1 MTREAAIEER
11 NNKLK
16 HLITCMKCEVSGKC
30 CDENCPT
37 QYEAGNMG
45 EVIENLEEISKIL
58 EQKTSTQK
66 TGFWIFTD
74 KTYEYGRCSECGYGI
89 VDLANGKPHNY
100 CPNCGAKMGED
111 ALTTMMSISDYKLIA
126 KEGYTD
132 GYYWDT
138 RYCFE
143 LNGTRYILTD
153 VGSGSGYIPCR
164 GEIMEVEND
173 ENLDMLLKDW
183 SVNKIIGVP
192 EDLSEEDAIKYVK
205 QLKDSGTEKGEAFVL
220 WSHD

>member
-1 MTREAAIEER
+1 MTCEDCISRSMAIE
-11 NNKLK
+11 KLK
-16 HLITCMKCEVSGKC
+16 EHYSDKELQSAKNDPC
-30 CDENCPT
+30 
-37 QYEAGNMG
+37 
-45 EVIENLEEISKIL
+45 VIDAMTDLDIRIIRDLPSVAH
-58 EQKTSTQK
+58 TQK
-66 TGFWIFTD
+66 MGHWIFTD

-89 VDLANGKPHNY
+89 VDLVNGKPHNY

-126 KEGYTD
+126 KEGYSD

-143 LNGTRYILTD
+143 LNGMRYILTD
-153 VGSGSGYIPCR
+153 VGSGSGYIPNR

-183 SVNKIIGVP
+183 STDKIDVL
-192 EDLSEEDAIKYVK
+192 EDLPEEDAIKYVK
-205 QLKDSGTEKGEAFVL
+205 QLKDSGTAKGEAFVL
-220 WSHD
+220 WSGGE

>member
-1 MTREAAIEER
+1 MTCEDCISRSMAIE
-11 NNKLK
+11 KLK
-16 HLITCMKCEVSGKC
+16 EHYSDKELQSAKNDPC
-30 CDENCPT
+30 
-37 QYEAGNMG
+37 
-45 EVIENLEEISKIL
+45 VIDAMTDLDIRIIRDLPSVAH
-58 EQKTSTQK
+58 TQK
-66 TGFWIFTD
+66 MGHLIFTD

-89 VDLANGKPHNY
+89 VDLVNGKPHNY

-126 KEGYTD
+126 KEGYSD

-143 LNGTRYILTD
+143 LNGMRYILTD
-153 VGSGSGYIPCR
+153 VGSGSGYIPNR

-183 SVNKIIGVP
+183 STDKIDVL
-192 EDLSEEDAIKYVK
+192 EDLPEEDAIKYVK
-205 QLKDSGTEKGEAFVL
+205 QLKDSGTAKGEAFVL
-220 WSHD
+220 WSGGE

>member
-1 MTREAAIEER
+1 MTCEDCISRSMAIE
-11 NNKLK
+11 KLK
-16 HLITCMKCEVSGKC
+16 EHYSDKELQSAKNDPC
-30 CDENCPT
+30 
-37 QYEAGNMG
+37 
-45 EVIENLEEISKIL
+45 VIDAMTDLDIRIIRDLPSVAH
-58 EQKTSTQK
+58 TQK
-66 TGFWIFTD
+66 MGRWIFTD

-89 VDLANGKPHNY
+89 VDLVNGKPHNY

-111 ALTTMMSISDYKLIA
+111 ALTTMMSISDYKLIK
-126 KEGYTD
+126 KEGYND

-143 LNGTRYILTD
+143 LNGMRYILTD
-153 VGSGSGYIPCR
+153 VGSCSGYIPNR

-183 SVNKIIGVP
+183 DADKIDKP
-192 EDLSEEDAIKYVK
+192 DDLSEEDAIKYVK
-205 QLKDSGTEKGEAFVL
+205 QLKDSGTAKGEAFVL